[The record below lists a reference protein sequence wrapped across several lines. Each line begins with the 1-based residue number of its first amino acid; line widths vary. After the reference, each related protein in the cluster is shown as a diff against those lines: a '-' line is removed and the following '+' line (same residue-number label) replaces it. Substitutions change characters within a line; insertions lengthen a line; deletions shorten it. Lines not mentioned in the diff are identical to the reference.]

1 MLRALVGGTLR
12 LSHGMTAGRIRNPS
26 CSPET
31 RQKLEFILR
40 CFIDGY
46 NFALTSKSNEKLALA
61 LDAGFDAHHVGFAY
75 EGAGMALTVLDL
87 LKLTKSSRLKSFVTE
102 VGEKHDYIAM
112 VGAGLAVARMR
123 WAGGFTRSYFSSF
136 DPLLSW
142 CMPDGFGFHQ
152 GFFSPDKF
160 VDHQENS
167 PPDFTPA
174 ARQLFDSGIGRSL
187 WWTCGASPQQIAAT
201 IARFPEDRRGEIWCG
216 IGVACSY
223 AGGDDG
229 SSLSA
234 LLELA
239 GRHHVDFLSGLPFA
253 ARMRQKA
260 GNTSPVTENA
270 CRKLL
275 GQTADET
282 ADMAQRLL
290 EKAEATLGDRA
301 GRDGYAFVRLH
312 LTENL
317 TQETTSSKALS
328 G

>member
-1 MLRALVGGTLR
+1 MLRELVSGTLK
-12 LSHGMTAGRIRNPS
+12 LSHGMTTGRIRNPN
-26 CSPET
+26 CPPET
-31 RQKLEFILR
+31 CQKLEFVLR

-46 NFALTSKSNEKLALA
+46 NLAISSKSNEKLARK
-61 LDAGFDAHHVGFAY
+61 LDTDFDAHHVGFAY

-87 LKLTKSSRLKSFVTE
+87 LKLTKPSRLKSFVTE
-102 VGEKHDYIAM
+102 EGEKHDYIAM

-160 VDHQENS
+160 VDHQEN
-167 PPDFTPA
+167 PPADFTPD
-174 ARQLFDSGIGRSL
+174 ARQLFDSGVGRSL
-187 WWTCGASPQQIAAT
+187 WWTCGASPQRIAAT
-201 IARFPEDRRGEIWCG
+201 IARFPEDRRAEMWCG
-216 IGVACSY
+216 IGVACAY

-229 SSLSA
+229 TSLSA

-239 GRHHVDFLSGLPFA
+239 GSYHADFLSGLPFA

-260 GNTSPVTENA
+260 GNASPVTENA

-290 EKAEATLGDRA
+290 QEAEATLGDRV

-312 LTENL
+312 LTETL
-317 TQETTSSKALS
+317 TQETTSPRALS